1 MTTIIILICTML
13 LVVGVAIVAMSSKRS
28 GQDGE
33 KLKQAEKTIDAINKG
48 QAAIDRARND
58 PDLAQRLR
66 DKYKP
71 K

>member
-1 MTTIIILICTML
+1 MTTIIILICMML

-28 GQDGE
+28 GAAGE
-33 KLKQAEKTIDAINKG
+33 KLKQAEKTIAAINKG